1 MLPAVTEFVIG
12 LLTLVPLDVLL
23 QPPTP
28 IASPA
33 VYPGRSQGFAAYMI
47 GGFIGLSILLVAMA
61 LLNRRPKRTKPPLP
75 DD

>member
-1 MLPAVTEFVIG
+1 MVPAMTELVIG

-28 IASPA
+28 TSSPT
-33 VYPGRSQGFAAYMI
+33 VYPSGGRGFAAYII
-47 GGFIGLSILLVAMA
+47 GGFIGLSILLIAMA
-61 LLNRRPKRTKPPLP
+61 LLNRRPKRIKPPIP

>member
-1 MLPAVTEFVIG
+1 MG

-28 IASPA
+28 ISSPA
-33 VYPGRSQGFAAYMI
+33 VYPRGSQGFAAYVI
-47 GGFIGLSILLVAMA
+47 GGFIGLGILLVAMA
-61 LLNRRPKRTKPPLP
+61 LLNRRPKRTKPPIP